1 MISKIC
7 IDLITN
13 FEPTGNYL
21 DEYQEEIERIEKEN
35 KKIISENLK
44 IFEDYFGLEMKEE
57 NFKEEI
63 DKIYVKLIQS
73 LIKNKKFG
81 NYEFVL
87 DVMDYSADV

>member
-44 IFEDYFGLEMKEE
+44 IFEDYFG
-57 NFKEEI
+57 
-63 DKIYVKLIQS
+63 KINIPESTKSSNGKKNPFLMS
-73 LIKNKKFG
+73 LS
-81 NYEFVL
+81 L
-87 DVMDYSADV
+87 

>member
-44 IFEDYFGLEMKEE
+44 IFEDYFGLQIDEE
-57 NFKEEI
+57 YFEEDI
-63 DKIYVKLIQS
+63 DKIYGDLIHS
-73 LIKNKKFG
+73 LLRNKNFK
-81 NYEFVL
+81 N
-87 DVMDYSADV
+87 